1 MLFQVFKI
9 ECLDKRDQ
17 YFTSIHEFKMILEFK
32 MNSYKVQYNVYY
44 KVTEQN
50 ECSSENIF
58 EKTMEEIVYKW
69 YLKLKIHVI

>member
-1 MLFQVFKI
+1 MLFHVFKI

-44 KVTEQN
+44 KVTKQN
-50 ECSSENIF
+50 VVQKINIF
-58 EKTMEEIVYKW
+58 EKTMGEIVYKW